1 MSEPAAVES
10 VPLGS
15 AETAKVLPFPGP
27 GARAAS
33 ATVLLVGNPNVGKSL
48 LFKNLTHRYV
58 NVSNFPGTTVE
69 ITKARATFQDRE
81 IEVVDSPGVND
92 LSPRSDDA
100 RVTLKLLEQNP
111 GATVVQVADAK
122 NLRRA
127 LLLTLQIAE
136 LGHPM
141 VLVLNML
148 DELERLGARIDVDRL
163 SAILGIP
170 VVQTIA
176 VRGVGTDELVAGIGA
191 ARRPRI
197 RFEVA

>member
-27 GARAAS
+27 GARAAA

-48 LFKNLTHRYV
+48 MFKNLTHRYV

-69 ITKARATFQDRE
+69 ITKDRATFVSQNGPDRE

-100 RVTLKLLEQNP
+100 RVTLKL
-111 GATVVQVADAK
+111 
-122 NLRRA
+122 
-127 LLLTLQIAE
+127 
-136 LGHPM
+136 
-141 VLVLNML
+141 
-148 DELERLGARIDVDRL
+148 
-163 SAILGIP
+163 
-170 VVQTIA
+170 
-176 VRGVGTDELVAGIGA
+176 
-191 ARRPRI
+191 
-197 RFEVA
+197 

>member
-1 MSEPAAVES
+1 MSEPAHAES
-10 VPLGS
+10 LPLGS
-15 AETAKVLPFPGP
+15 AEPAKVLPFPAP
-27 GARAAS
+27 GARPAS
-33 ATVLLVGNPNVGKSL
+33 ETVLLVGNPNVGKSL

-81 IEVVDSPGVND
+81 IDVVDSPGVND

-148 DELERLGARIDVDRL
+148 DELAARGGRIDHEKL
-163 SAILGIP
+163 SEILGVP
-170 VVQTIA
+170 VV
-176 VRGVGTDELVAGIGA
+176 GT
-191 ARRPRI
+191 
-197 RFEVA
+197 

>member
-1 MSEPAAVES
+1 MPEPAAVES

-15 AETAKVLPFPGP
+15 SETAKVLPFPIP
-27 GARAAS
+27 GSRAAS

-58 NVSNFPGTTVE
+58 NVSNFPGITVE
-69 ITKARATFQDRE
+69 ITKARATFQNRE

-127 LLLTLQIAE
+127 FGLVPGSELRLLQR
-136 LGHPM
+136 HPSFVVEIGET
-141 VLVLNML
+141 VLAL
-148 DELERLGARIDVDRL
+148 DAD
-163 SAILGIP
+163 
-170 VVQTIA
+170 
-176 VRGVGTDELVAGIGA
+176 VAGDIVLKRPA
-191 ARRPRI
+191 A
-197 RFEVA
+197 

>member
-1 MSEPAAVES
+1 MPTTTIENEVVSQTSLTTKSPR
-10 VPLGS
+10 L
-15 AETAKVLPFPGP
+15 
-27 GARAAS
+27 
-33 ATVLLVGNPNVGKSL
+33 LLVGNPNVGKSL

-81 IEVVDSPGVND
+81 IDVVDSPGVND

-136 LGHPM
+136 TP
-141 VLVLNML
+141 
-148 DELERLGARIDVDRL
+148 A
-163 SAILGIP
+163 
-170 VVQTIA
+170 
-176 VRGVGTDELVAGIGA
+176 
-191 ARRPRI
+191 
-197 RFEVA
+197 